1 MIIVSL
7 LFAKAERS
15 GKKLRLDGKAPTAC
29 PSSIRR
35 PMLGID
41 DHQRLLLVEE
51 EDERIS
57 GDDDTARRKLS
68 HSLTL
73 NAAYTLAA
81 SSTTSSSSS
90 ENADEARTPEC
101 RVVLLVGS
109 NRTMMKKTKK
119 ETKKR
124 RRCCNDILDDVLL
137 GDIDN
142 RKWDPTILSRI
153 QIKYVSSLSDV
164 VGYLAYVTSLPKHNR
179 PTHGL
184 FILGVDRLLSR
195 QNNAGMELVHLLALL
210 SDTAHALDDK
220 NNREWQQM
228 KSTANNNNAPPRIDD
243 NYGEEESSYRNISI
257 MATIDKC
264 TYSSLSAKVVGYIH
278 HWVDVV
284 GMIEPPVVEDSG
296 GHGMDQHHGEEG
308 YERVKNG

>member
-1 MIIVSL
+1 M
-7 LFAKAERS
+7 ARS
-15 GKKLRLDGKAPTAC
+15 
-29 PSSIRR
+29 IQR

-51 EDERIS
+51 EDGRIS

-73 NAAYTLAA
+73 NGAYTLAAA
-81 SSTTSSSSS
+81 SSTTSSSS
-90 ENADEARTPEC
+90 ENADEVRTPEC

-109 NRTMMKKTKK
+109 NRTMTKKTKK

-184 FILGVDRLLSR
+184 FILGVDKILSR

-228 KSTANNNNAPPRIDD
+228 KSMANNNVPPRIDD
-243 NYGEEESSYRNISI
+243 NHGEEESSYRNISI

-308 YERVKNG
+308 YKRVKNG